1 MNRFAIVL
9 ASSGFL
15 VALTLPSYGL
25 AAGSAAAG
33 GVTVV
38 AEKATVE
45 RPRHPRI
52 VRKRPN
58 NYESKYEKG
67 ASEKDTGGSDKDK
80 SGGTSGS
87 ANDKGGTGGGG
98 GGGGKGSGGASK

>member
-1 MNRFAIVL
+1 MNRFAILL

-15 VALTLPSYGL
+15 VAVTLPSHGF

-33 GVTVV
+33 GLTLV

-58 NYESKYEKG
+58 NYQTEYEKG
-67 ASEKDTGGSDKDK
+67 DKGAIGKDTGGSDK
-80 SGGTSGS
+80 SGGTSGRGG
-87 ANDKGGTGGGG
+87 AGNDKGG
-98 GGGGKGSGGASK
+98 GGGGKDSGGTSK